1 MNPYHVWCAD
11 QSEPETWEGNKL
23 VSGGKHYGFLECDI
37 ERLPAGGYRLTFQ
50 SWHTFPLNA
59 GDANFTV
66 TGYELRPYT
75 NRVVLEGQA
84 NDLRPVPAAADLG
97 DTAGPSITGIT
108 VAGKQL
114 QLQFSEPIVT
124 TGLIAARFAATVGGV
139 ARSVANWASV
149 SADPTRLNL
158 TLSGSAPTSAQAV
171 TVRYTDLS
179 AGNDLT
185 AVVQDTAGND
195 MDTIAAPGLTA
206 TGFSSTAS
214 VASLAS
220 AYLNLTLT
228 GTAATATANT
238 GNNRIRASQAT
249 AINNVFT
256 GGDGIDDMDAGEGSD
271 IYMIASAAHHSAAE
285 ISDSGSGPSDSDELR
300 FSSIAAGETLSVFAG
315 DSGLERVS
323 IATGIAANP
332 VTTATTALSI
342 NAAAAPNRLTITGNN
357 GPNSLIGTAFNDLL
371 IGNAG
376 NDAMDGRDGSDT
388 YLITSSS
395 HRTTAEINDTGTAA
409 GDIDELRFA
418 ATSNGQTLILYAGD
432 QGLESVVLEPGLV
445 ALNVNAAAAA
455 NGLTITGNDAAN
467 LIVTTAHADLL
478 DGRDGSDIYVVNSQ
492 AHRPAAESISDTG
505 VAGIDELRFASIT
518 NGETITI
525 HASDSGLERVT
536 LGTGTAAAAVLTA
549 ATSLHINANAATSGL
564 TLQGNYGFNTITGS
578 PFNDLLNGNRGNDIL
593 TGGTGTDIFRFD
605 STLNPTTNRDTITDF
620 NPAEDRIELENSV
633 FSALTVPGPLAAVAF
648 HVGSS
653 PTTTDH
659 RILYNN
665 LTGTLTYDSNGSG
678 SGGSTVF
685 AVLPLGLGGSMHA
698 GIFSIT

>member
-1 MNPYHVWCAD
+1 
-11 QSEPETWEGNKL
+11 
-23 VSGGKHYGFLECDI
+23 VSD
-37 ERLPAGGYRLTFQ
+37 TFNLIV
-50 SWHTFPLNA
+50 S
-59 GDANFTV
+59 
-66 TGYELRPYT
+66 
-75 NRVVLEGQA
+75 
-84 NDLRPVPAAADLG
+84 

-300 FSSIAAGETLSVFAG
+300 FSSITAGETLSVFAG

-323 IATGIAANP
+323 IGTGIAANP

-357 GPNSLIGTAFNDLL
+357 GPNSLSSPAALTAPP
-371 IGNAG
+371 
-376 NDAMDGRDGSDT
+376 RKS
-388 YLITSSS
+388 
-395 HRTTAEINDTGTAA
+395 TTPAP
-409 GDIDELRFA
+409 LP
-418 ATSNGQTLILYAGD
+418 ATSM
-432 QGLESVVLEPGLV
+432 SC
-445 ALNVNAAAAA
+445 ALPPPA
-455 NGLTITGNDAAN
+455 
-467 LIVTTAHADLL
+467 TA
-478 DGRDGSDIYVVNSQ
+478 
-492 AHRPAAESISDTG
+492 RP
-505 VAGIDELRFASIT
+505 
-518 NGETITI
+518 
-525 HASDSGLERVT
+525 
-536 LGTGTAAAAVLTA
+536 
-549 ATSLHINANAATSGL
+549 
-564 TLQGNYGFNTITGS
+564 
-578 PFNDLLNGNRGNDIL
+578 
-593 TGGTGTDIFRFD
+593 
-605 STLNPTTNRDTITDF
+605 
-620 NPAEDRIELENSV
+620 
-633 FSALTVPGPLAAVAF
+633 
-648 HVGSS
+648 
-653 PTTTDH
+653 
-659 RILYNN
+659 
-665 LTGTLTYDSNGSG
+665 
-678 SGGSTVF
+678 
-685 AVLPLGLGGSMHA
+685 
-698 GIFSIT
+698 